1 MAMLHSLW
9 DRSEMPM
16 AEGVEKLGQVEEVQ
30 AKEFISLLKER
41 SCFLQPLQ
49 QKLHP
54 RHQFI

>member
-1 MAMLHSLW
+1 
-9 DRSEMPM
+9 MPM